1 MNRFIRKSLE
11 AGEEIIFNGR
21 LHWTSVAGTV
31 LLGWTL
37 MVAGVVA
44 VIQGLAPAGES
55 AAAVQPVEAAAP
67 VPAETSAYGPLF
79 YVGVALALVG
89 LCVRLWAWLSRTRT
103 EFAVTPRRLIQKDG
117 ILSVKLTEI
126 PLHKVE
132 SVELTQSLPD
142 RLLGTGSVRLVG
154 SGGTMHTLERICDPM
169 ALRSAVARHIS
180 EPPAAPAA
188 PAAESPSPE
197 A

>member
-55 AAAVQPVEAAAP
+55 A
-67 VPAETSAYGPLF
+67 SAYGPLF

-180 EPPAAPAA
+180 EAPAA